1 MPFPGQFANANQMIR
16 GSATGGTITDITG
29 YKVHKFTNNETF
41 QTVKGLGPVECLV
54 VAGGGTGGSFTNPIG
69 SNASKSIYIRGGGGG
84 AGGLI
89 SKSAHILTNSI
100 IFVNVGAGGFNSTFD
115 TIVATR
121 GGNGGNGQ
129 KNTST
134 LGYSG
139 TGAGGSGGSGGGGS
153 HLNAFGGGIR
163 LGVGGVGNTP
173 LISPSQGNNGAVAIN
188 TPQQNGGGGGG
199 AGGAASGITGGSG
212 ISSSITGSSVIYSV
226 GGNGA
231 NTVAPVAG
239 QGNTGNG
246 GGGALGLSNAG
257 STNNVMG
264 ASGGSGVVV
273 IRYAV

>member
-16 GSATGGTITDITG
+16 GSATGGTITDISG

-54 VAGGGTGGSFTNPIG
+54 VAGGGTGGSFTNPVG
-69 SNASKSIYIRGGGGG
+69 SSGSKSIYIRGGGGG

-121 GGNGGNGQ
+121 GGSGGNAQ
-129 KNTST
+129 KNTTT

-139 TGAGGSGGSGGGGS
+139 TGAGGSGGSGGGGI
-153 HLNAFGGGIR
+153 HLNVFGGRIIG
-163 LGVGGVGNTP
+163 GVGGVGNTP
-173 LISPSQGNNGAVAIN
+173 LIFPSQGNNGAGGGAS
-188 TPQQNGGGGGG
+188 GGGGGG
-199 AGGAASGITGGSG
+199 AGGAASGSTGGSG

-231 NTVAPVAG
+231 STVAPVAG
-239 QGNTGNG
+239 QQNTGNG

-257 STNNVMG
+257 STNNLMG